1 MTPDNVRTMVNRIA
15 GAFPTSDVY
24 RENVIDAWA
33 HDEIISGMT
42 VEQGRVLAKRICSE
56 CNYFPK
62 LKEVHVMYNRLFKN
76 SKSGCDLCSDCGW
89 VYPRDENGE
98 KLKRD
103 GYTYVVRCVCQT
115 EPIK

>member
-1 MTPDNVRTMVNRIA
+1 MVNRIA

-24 RENVIDAWA
+24 RENVIDAWS
-33 HDEIISGMT
+33 HDDLFIKMT
-42 VEQGRVLAKRICSE
+42 VEQGRVLAKRIITQ

-62 LKEVHVMYNRLFKN
+62 LKEVYMLHDRLFTDK
-76 SKSGCDLCSDCGW
+76 KDRCDICADGGW

-115 EPIK
+115 EPVK